1 MRKTLLTVSIIVLL
15 LIGLTLPV
23 FSQAKGALTIQT
35 DVIGARVYLNGEIAG
50 YARPN
55 FSILLTPGTYQV
67 RVSMP
72 GGGEYNTT
80 IEMTSNAKIL
90 PVNLSSSRSYRLAV
104 DANIRGADVYVN
116 NKLVGQTPYSGSHPA
131 DTYRVEVSAGGYR
144 DSSARVELDR
154 NRTVNF
160 SLQPSS
166 IQVRLELAD
175 STIRRNVDN
184 WDKQLRVYVD
194 GNRINGVEF
203 QVSPGTHTIRVDA
216 GIFSVEKDIVFDTD
230 QGRRQTLTLSLDL
243 Q

>member
-1 MRKTLLTVSIIVLL
+1 MRKTLLTISIIALL
-15 LIGLTLPV
+15 LIGLALPAY
-23 FSQAKGALTIQT
+23 SQAKGALTIQT

-72 GGGEYNTT
+72 GRGEYKTT

-90 PVNLSSSRSYRLAV
+90 EVNLSSSRNYKLAV
-104 DANIRGADVYVN
+104 DANVRGADVYVDN
-116 NKLVGQTPYSGSHPA
+116 QLVGQTPYSGSHPA
-131 DTYRVEVSAGGYR
+131 DTYRIEVSAGGYR

-160 SLQPSS
+160 NLQPSRIRVS
-166 IQVRLELAD
+166 IELAD
-175 STIRRNVDN
+175 STRSRNVHN

-194 GNRINGVEF
+194 GDRINGVEF

-216 GIFSVEKDIVFDTD
+216 GFFSVEKEIVFDTD
-230 QGRRQTLTLSLDL
+230 QGRRQTLTLGLDL